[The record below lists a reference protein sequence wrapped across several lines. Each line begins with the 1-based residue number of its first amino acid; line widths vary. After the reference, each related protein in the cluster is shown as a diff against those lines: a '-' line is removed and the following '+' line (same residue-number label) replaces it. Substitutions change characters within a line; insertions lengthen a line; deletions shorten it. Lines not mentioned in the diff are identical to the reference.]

1 MPPSAFLDMLL
12 PAALECQ
19 RVHGIPASF
28 TLAQAALESRWGD
41 SDLVSR
47 ACNLFGVKADKSW
60 HGPTLAMRTGEVFNG
75 KKVVVPATWRKYASW
90 AECMADHAD
99 FFHDNPRYAACF
111 HETTGAGW
119 ACAVAKAG
127 YATDPDYAVKLV
139 AVMKGRNL
147 QRFDPAPKVAA

>member
-19 RVHGIPASF
+19 RLHGIPASF
-28 TLAQAALESRWGD
+28 ILAQAALESRWGD
-41 SDLVSR
+41 SDLVAR
-47 ACNLFGVKADKSW
+47 ANNLFGVKADKSW

-75 KKVVVPATWRKYASW
+75 KKVTVPAVWRKYSSW
-90 AECMADHAD
+90 AECMTDHAD

-111 HETTGAGW
+111 KETTGAGW

-147 QRFDPAPKVAA
+147 QRFDQVTA